1 MEFFIGFIIIAII
14 AFVAY
19 KSIKI
24 VNQSEV
30 YIIERL
36 GKYHKTASA
45 GLTVIVPFVDNV
57 RAVISL
63 KKQIMDIPPQ
73 AVITA
78 DNVTIAIDTVVFY
91 QVTNPEMVV
100 YEIQSLKAGI
110 ENLAVSSMRDV
121 IGKMELDET
130 FSSRDTI
137 NNRLRLVLDE
147 ATDPWGCKVEKV
159 EIKEIKIP
167 KDLQESM
174 EKQMNAERTKRA
186 VQLEAEGQRQASI
199 TIAEGR
205 KEAAILEAEAEKEAQ
220 IRRAEGEAEATRL
233 ISKAEA
239 LKVKEVYTAIEDSK
253 PSDRLV
259 QLKTLET
266 LTEASKGE
274 ANKVFIPFDA
284 TKALASVGSIAE
296 VLSSEDKIKD
306 KSKKIIG
313 PKKS

>member
-1 MEFFIGFIIIAII
+1 MELLVGLIIIAII
-14 AFVAY
+14 AFIAY

-36 GKYHKTASA
+36 GKYHKTATA
-45 GLTVIVPFVDNV
+45 GLTVIVPFVDTV

-91 QVTNPEMVV
+91 QVTNPEMAV

-130 FSSRDTI
+130 FSSRDAI
-137 NNRLRLVLDE
+137 NNRLRVVLDE
-147 ATDPWGCKVEKV
+147 ATDPWGCKIEKV

-199 TIAEGR
+199 TIAEGK
-205 KEAAILEAEAEKEAQ
+205 KESAILEAEAEKEAK
-220 IRRAEGEAEATRL
+220 IRIAEGEAEATRL
-233 ISKAEA
+233 LAKAEA
-239 LKVKEVYTAIEDSK
+239 LRVKEVYSAIEDSK
-253 PSDRLV
+253 PSDKLV
-259 QLKTLET
+259 QLKALET

-274 ANKVFIPFDA
+274 SNKVFIPFDA
-284 TKALASVGSIAE
+284 TKALASFGAMSE
-296 VLSSEDKIKD
+296 VFNSDSKTRKIV
-306 KSKKIIG
+306 G
-313 PKKS
+313 PKKD

>member
-1 MEFFIGFIIIAII
+1 MEFIVGLIFLGIIGFI
-14 AFVAY
+14 AY
-19 KSIKI
+19 KTIKI

-36 GKYHKTASA
+36 GKYHKTATA
-45 GLTVIVPFVDNV
+45 GLTIIVPFMDKV
-57 RAVISL
+57 RAVVSL

-91 QVTNPEMVV
+91 QVTNPEMAV

-130 FSSRDTI
+130 FSSRDSI
-137 NNRLRLVLDE
+137 NNKLRLVLDE
-147 ATDPWGCKVEKV
+147 ATDPWGCKIEKV

-167 KDLQESM
+167 KELQEAM

-199 TIAEGR
+199 TIAEGK
-205 KEAAILEAEAEKEAQ
+205 KESAILEAEAEKEAR
-220 IRRAEGEAEATRL
+220 IRKAEGDAEA
-233 ISKAEA
+233 IKMIAQAEA
-239 LKVKEVYTAIEDSK
+239 LKVKEVYSAIEDSK

-259 QLKTLET
+259 QLKALET
-266 LTEASKGE
+266 LSEASKGE

-284 TKALASVGSIAE
+284 TSSLAAIGSMAE
-296 VLSSEDKIKD
+296 VFDTDKT
-306 KSKKIIG
+306 KKIIG
-313 PKKS
+313 PKKN

>member
-1 MEFFIGFIIIAII
+1 MEWIVALIIIGII
-14 AFVAY
+14 AFIGY

-24 VNQSEV
+24 VNQSEI

-45 GLTVIVPFVDNV
+45 GLTIIVPFIDNV

-91 QVTNPEMVV
+91 QITNPEMAV

-130 FSSRDTI
+130 FSSRDAI

-147 ATDPWGCKVEKV
+147 ATDPWGCKIEKV

-167 KDLQESM
+167 KELQESM

-199 TIAEGR
+199 TIAEGQ
-205 KEAAILEAEAEKEAQ
+205 KESAILEPC
-220 IRRAEGEAEATRL
+220 L
-233 ISKAEA
+233 
-239 LKVKEVYTAIEDSK
+239 
-253 PSDRLV
+253 
-259 QLKTLET
+259 
-266 LTEASKGE
+266 
-274 ANKVFIPFDA
+274 
-284 TKALASVGSIAE
+284 
-296 VLSSEDKIKD
+296 
-306 KSKKIIG
+306 
-313 PKKS
+313 

>member
-1 MEFFIGFIIIAII
+1 MEWIVGVVIIAII

-45 GLTVIVPFVDNV
+45 GLTIIVPFIDNV
-57 RAVISL
+57 RAVVSL
-63 KKQIMDIPPQ
+63 KKQIMDIMPQ

-91 QVTNPEMVV
+91 QVTNPEMAV

-130 FSSRDTI
+130 FSSRDSI

-167 KDLQESM
+167 KELQESM

-199 TIAEGR
+199 TIAEGK
-205 KEAAILEAEAEKEAQ
+205 KESAILEAEAEKEAKV
-220 IRRAEGEAEATRL
+220 RRAEGDAEAIKML
-233 ISKAEA
+233 AEAEA
-239 LKVKEVYTAIEDSK
+239 LKVREVYAAIENAK

-259 QLKTLET
+259 QLKALET

-284 TKALASVGSIAE
+284 TKALASLGA
-296 VLSSEDKIKD
+296 LSDITKDQPRKIV
-306 KSKKIIG
+306 G
-313 PKKS
+313 PKKE

>member
-1 MEFFIGFIIIAII
+1 MEWIVGLVILAII
-14 AFVAY
+14 AFIAY

-24 VNQSEV
+24 VNQSEI

-36 GKYHKTASA
+36 GKYHKTAAA
-45 GLTVIVPFVDNV
+45 GLTVIVPFIDNV

-91 QVTNPEMVV
+91 QITNPEMAV

-130 FSSRDTI
+130 FSSRDEI

-147 ATDPWGCKVEKV
+147 ATDPWGCKIEKV

-167 KDLQESM
+167 KELQESM

-205 KEAAILEAEAEKEAQ
+205 KESAILEAEAEKEAK
-220 IRRAEGEAEATRL
+220 IRMAEGEAEAMRML
-233 ISKAEA
+233 AQAEA
-239 LKVKEVYTAIEDSK
+239 LRVKEVYSAIENAK
-253 PSDRLV
+253 PSDKLV
-259 QLKTLET
+259 QLKALET

-284 TKALASVGSIAE
+284 TQALASLGAM
-296 VLSSEDKIKD
+296 SEAFKQEEKP
-306 KSKKIIG
+306 KKISG
-313 PKKS
+313 PRKE

>member
-1 MEFFIGFIIIAII
+1 MEWIVGLIILAIIGFI
-14 AFVAY
+14 AY

-36 GKYHKTASA
+36 GKYHKTANA
-45 GLTVIVPFVDNV
+45 GLTVIVPFIDNV

-91 QVTNPEMVV
+91 QITNPEMAV

-110 ENLAVSSMRDV
+110 ENLAVSAMRDV
-121 IGKMELDET
+121 IGKLELDET

-147 ATDPWGCKVEKV
+147 ATDPWGCKIEKV

-167 KDLQESM
+167 RELQESM

-186 VQLEAEGQRQASI
+186 LQLEAEGQRQASI
-199 TIAEGR
+199 TIAEGK
-205 KEAAILEAEAEKEAQ
+205 KESTILEAEAEKESKV
-220 IRRAEGEAEATRL
+220 RRAEGDAEAMRMMAQ
-233 ISKAEA
+233 AEA
-239 LKVKEVYTAIEDSK
+239 LRVKEVYSAIESAN

-259 QLKTLET
+259 QLKALET

-284 TKALASVGSIAE
+284 TQ
-296 VLSSEDKIKD
+296 VLSSLGAMSEVFGRDMKN
-306 KSKKIIG
+306 KKISG
-313 PKKS
+313 PRKE

>member
-1 MEFFIGFIIIAII
+1 MEWIVALIIIGII
-14 AFVAY
+14 AFIGY

-24 VNQSEV
+24 VNQSEI

-45 GLTVIVPFVDNV
+45 GLTIIVPFIDNV

-91 QVTNPEMVV
+91 QITNPEMAV

-130 FSSRDTI
+130 FSSRDAI

-147 ATDPWGCKVEKV
+147 ATDPWGCKIEKV

-167 KDLQESM
+167 KELQESM

-199 TIAEGR
+199 TIAEGQ
-205 KEAAILEAEAEKEAQ
+205 KESAILEAEAKKEAQ
-220 IRRAEGEAEATRL
+220 IRIAEGEAEAMRL
-233 ISKAEA
+233 MAQAEA
-239 LKVKEVYTAIEDSK
+239 LKVKEVYEAIENAK
-253 PSDRLV
+253 PSDKLV
-259 QLKTLET
+259 QLKALET

-284 TKALASVGSIAE
+284 TSALASLGAVSDMILPEDRSRKIVGPR
-296 VLSSEDKIKD
+296 KN
-306 KSKKIIG
+306 
-313 PKKS
+313 

>member
-1 MEFFIGFIIIAII
+1 MELLVGLIIIAII
-14 AFVAY
+14 AFIAY

-36 GKYHKTASA
+36 GKYHKTATA
-45 GLTVIVPFVDNV
+45 GLTVIVPFVDTV

-91 QVTNPEMVV
+91 QVINPEMAV

-130 FSSRDTI
+130 FSSRDAI
-137 NNRLRLVLDE
+137 NNRLRVVLDE
-147 ATDPWGCKVEKV
+147 ATDPWGCKIEKV

-199 TIAEGR
+199 TIAEGK
-205 KEAAILEAEAEKEAQ
+205 KESAILEAEAEKEAK
-220 IRRAEGEAEATRL
+220 IRIAEGEAEATRL
-233 ISKAEA
+233 LAKAEA
-239 LKVKEVYTAIEDSK
+239 LRVKEVYSAIEDSK
-253 PSDRLV
+253 PSDKLV
-259 QLKTLET
+259 QLKALET

-284 TKALASVGSIAE
+284 TKALASFGAMSE
-296 VLSSEDKIKD
+296 VFNSDSKTRKIV
-306 KSKKIIG
+306 G
-313 PKKS
+313 PKKD

>member
-1 MEFFIGFIIIAII
+1 MEWIVGLVIIAII
-14 AFVAY
+14 AFIAY

-36 GKYHKTASA
+36 GKYHKTATA
-45 GLTVIVPFVDNV
+45 GLTVIVPFVDTV

-91 QVTNPEMVV
+91 QVTNPEMAV

-130 FSSRDTI
+130 FSSRDSI

-147 ATDPWGCKVEKV
+147 ATDPWGCKIEKV

-167 KDLQESM
+167 EEIRESM

-199 TIAEGR
+199 TIAEGK
-205 KEAAILEAEAEKEAQ
+205 KESAILEAEAKKASK
-220 IRRAEGEAEATRL
+220 IKIAEGEAEAIKKL
-233 ISKAEA
+233 AEAEA
-239 LKVKEVYTAIEDSK
+239 LRVKEVYTAIESSK

-259 QLKTLET
+259 QLKALET

-284 TKALASVGSIAE
+284 TKALASLGALGEAFES
-296 VLSSEDKIKD
+296 DGKT
-306 KSKKIIG
+306 KKIIG
-313 PKKS
+313 PKKD